1 MPAKSRRS
9 VSPFVANNSLPPL
22 LNVKTEWDLQTH
34 FYQHENDPQ
43 IEADVHT
50 TLVGYQAF
58 AKKYAKVDIT
68 KSAKVLAT
76 MLRDYMALAHLPGEK
91 ALYYF
96 HYRHTRNAT
105 DHVAEQ
111 KLTLF
116 SDRLTKANNLVVFV
130 PLTIGKLQKAKQ
142 REYLKAPELKPYRY
156 YLERVFLEAKH
167 SLSEAEEKILNL
179 KSLPARSL
187 WVAGTDKIL
196 NRKTVTYKG
205 KQLPLNEAIEKTASI
220 APKERPALWNVVTTE
235 LKQWAEV
242 AENELNAIVLDKK
255 INDELRG
262 FKKPYEARIQGYQN
276 DLESVEALVTAI
288 SNEGF
293 ALSQRFYKAKARFHG
308 VQSLPYASKYDPVG
322 EQPTIIFRDAVEIC
336 REVFY
341 KTKTDYGTFFD
352 EMLTRGQIDVYPRPN
367 RSGGAFMS
375 SAVGLPTFVFLNHV
389 DEFKS
394 LETLAHEMGHAI
406 HSSRSKVGQPSWY
419 EDYSTTT
426 AETASTFFENLVF
439 AHVYEQAAPET
450 KFALLHDRITRDIAT
465 IQRQIAFFNF
475 EVALHNRIR
484 TEGGMTKG
492 QIAVLM
498 QQHLQ
503 SYFGKAVTVTEDDG
517 YSFVFVGHFRSMFY
531 VYTYAYGLLMSTL
544 MSKRYHEDRRYIG
557 QIDHFLQSGGSATV
571 EHIFRAIGIDAHKP
585 ETFIEALSS
594 LRTDISEFEHLAK
607 RQK

>member
-1 MPAKSRRS
+1 MPKSRKT
-9 VSPFVANNSLPPL
+9 VSPFIAKNTIPPL
-22 LNVKTEWDLQTH
+22 ANIKTEWDLETH
-34 FYQHENDPQ
+34 FYKNENDSR
-43 IEADVHT
+43 IEADVRASET
-50 TLVGYQAF
+50 GYQAF
-58 AKKYAKVDIT
+58 AKKYAKADFT
-68 KSAKVLAT
+68 KSATSLAAA
-76 MLRDYMALAHLPGEK
+76 LHDYMALAHLPGEK

-96 HYRHTRNAT
+96 HYRHTLNAT

-111 KLTLF
+111 KLTLL
-116 SDRLTKANNLVVFV
+116 SDRLTKASNLILFV
-130 PLTIGKLQKAKQ
+130 PLVIGKLDKATQ
-142 REYLKAPELKPYRY
+142 RAYLKAPELKPYRY

-167 SLSEAEEKILNL
+167 TLSEAEEKILNL

-196 NRKTVTYKG
+196 NRKTVKYKG
-205 KQLPLNEAIEKTASI
+205 KTLPLNEAIEKTSSI
-220 APKERPALWNVVTTE
+220 APTERPALWKVVTTE
-235 LKQWAEV
+235 LKHWAEV

-262 FKKPYEARIQGYQN
+262 YQKPYEAKVQGYQN
-276 DLESVEALVTAI
+276 DLASVEALVAAMST
-288 SNEGF
+288 EGF

-308 VQSLPYASKYDPVG
+308 VPSLPYASKYDPVG
-322 EQPTIIFRDAVEIC
+322 EEPTIIFADAVEIC

-341 KTKTDYGTFFD
+341 KTKTEYGTIFD
-352 EMLTRGQIDVYPRPN
+352 DMLQKGQIDVYPKPN

-375 SAVGLPTFVFLNHV
+375 SAVDLPTLVFLNHV
-389 DEFKS
+389 DKFKS

-406 HSSRSKVGQPSWY
+406 HSTRSKVGQPSWY

-439 AHVYEQAAPET
+439 EHVYTQAAPET

-475 EVALHNRIR
+475 EVALHNGIR
-484 TEGGMTKG
+484 AAGGMTKG
-492 QIAVLM
+492 QMATLM

-503 SYFGKAVTVTEDDG
+503 SYFGKAVDVTEDDG

-544 MSKRYHEDRRYIG
+544 MSKRYHEDRRYIDKV
-557 QIDHFLQSGGSATV
+557 DHFLQSGGSNTV
-571 EHIFRAIGIDAHKP
+571 EQIFRSIGIDAHKP
-585 ETFIEALSS
+585 ETFVEALSS
-594 LRTDISEFEHLAK
+594 LRADISEFERLAK
-607 RQK
+607 RAK